1 MKEIHLI
8 VNIIAC
14 SKKTINDL
22 QGPLKLIGG
31 KEMDCTTPKL
41 AAENYHIL

>member
-8 VNIIAC
+8 VNIVAC
-14 SKKTINDL
+14 SKKPTNDL
-22 QGPLKLIGG
+22 QGPLKLIGE